1 MKFSSISSL
10 RRLVS
15 AAALLC
21 FCGQVRAADEAEN
34 KQGLIG
40 HLWSWKSATKEA
52 QVAFEADGSF
62 RMKGVESAFQ
72 WELTEGGKV
81 RIALPNGKSME
92 LEFNEDFTAFKETGK
107 PEGGAIGTRLHARTV
122 KADPKKSIAVAAV
135 PANPNEMALSAD
147 WRPAEVQTRREL
159 LESLEFYSLKVLGG
173 KRKAPDLIPGTIWGP
188 VTWLMPVE
196 KAAGMLPKNARKH
209 RFFEME
215 NQAFPQSS
223 LRVKMYAVDGRPE
236 LLDRGNPFK
245 YISFITDLSDR
256 VIGIQLMSAT
266 PKIVVWEGG
275 RPDGV
280 KEPYYNFI
288 EDRMKGST
296 RNSVP
301 YQVRDAG
308 RGVKLI
314 KTALLDSPLP
324 LNVDG
329 AAMGLNVNLKYS
341 ENVHWYLTA
350 PLAEKLLEIVDIAR
364 QKGKL

>member
-1 MKFSSISSL
+1 MKSSFIPSL
-10 RRLVS
+10 PRLVS
-15 AAALLC
+15 AIVLLC
-21 FCGQVRAADEAEN
+21 FPGLLRAADDAGN
-34 KQGLIG
+34 KQALIG

-52 QVAFEADGSF
+52 QVAFEPDGSF
-62 RMKGVESAFQ
+62 KMKGVEATYQ
-72 WELTEGGKV
+72 WELADGGKV

-92 LEFNEDFTAFKETGK
+92 LEFNKDFTGFKETGK
-107 PEGGAIGTRLHARTV
+107 ATGGAIGTRLQARTV
-122 KADPKKSIAVAAV
+122 KAEVAKPAVV
-135 PANPNEMALSAD
+135 PANPNDMALSAD

-173 KRKAPDLIPGTIWGP
+173 KRKAPDLIPTTIWGP
-188 VTWLMPVE
+188 VTWLMPVQ
-196 KAAGMLPKNARKH
+196 KAEAMLPKNARKH

-223 LRVKMYAVDGRPE
+223 LRVKMYAVDGKPE
-236 LLDRGNPFK
+236 LSDRGNPFK

-275 RPDGV
+275 KPDGV

-324 LNVDG
+324 LTVDG
-329 AAMGLNVNLKYS
+329 ASMGLNVNLKYS